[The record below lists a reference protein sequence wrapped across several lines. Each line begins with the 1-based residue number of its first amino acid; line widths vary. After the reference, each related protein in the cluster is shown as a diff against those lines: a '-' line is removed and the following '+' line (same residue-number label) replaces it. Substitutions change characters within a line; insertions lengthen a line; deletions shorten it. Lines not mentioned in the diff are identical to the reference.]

1 MKIVSISDAR
11 RFSLDSV
18 QHRPLETAAGMT
30 AELICFEAGQ
40 VEPVRSARSAATY
53 QVLEGEAMLRTGG
66 VTSRL
71 GKGKLASVPAGAEH
85 TIENAGGGLLVV
97 LAISAS

>member
-1 MKIVSISDAR
+1 MKIVTISDAR

-18 QHRPLETAAGMT
+18 QHRQLETVAGLT

-40 VEPVRSARSAATY
+40 VEPVRSAVDAATY
-53 QVLEGEAMLRTGG
+53 QVLEGEAMVRSGG

-71 GKGKLASVPAGAEH
+71 GKGKLASVPAGTEH

-97 LAISAS
+97 LAISVG

>member
-1 MKIVSISDAR
+1 MKIVTISDAR

-18 QHRPLETAAGMT
+18 QHRQLETVAGVT

-40 VEPVRSARSAATY
+40 LEPVRTAVGASTY
-53 QVLEGEAMLRTGG
+53 QVLEGEAMLRSGG
-66 VTSRL
+66 VTARL
-71 GKGKLASVPAGAEH
+71 GKGKLASVPPATEH

-97 LAISAS
+97 LAISAG